1 MADYV
6 ESLALLTEQ
15 FRRLPG
21 IGRRSADRMAFA
33 ILSFSDEEVSLFA
46 KTILEAK
53 ARIHPCPICG
63 NLTDRSS
70 CSVCSDPERDQSVI
84 CVVEDA
90 RTLLAME
97 KVREYRGT
105 YHVLGGLISPMK
117 GMSPDSIN
125 LRSLL
130 SRIVGVTPENGSE
143 TPAKEDTVAP
153 TPENAGDVAVKEVIL
168 ALGATVEGDATAM
181 YIAKLLAPFSLRVT
195 RLAYG
200 IPVGSDLEYADEV
213 TLFRA
218 LQGRTKI

>member
-1 MADYV
+1 MADYM

-21 IGRRSADRMAFA
+21 VGRRSAARMAFA
-33 ILSFSDEEVSLFA
+33 VLDFSDEEAAAFA
-46 KTILEAK
+46 STILEAK
-53 ARIHPCPICG
+53 AKIHPCPICG
-63 NLTDRSS
+63 NLTDREL
-70 CSVCSDPERDQSVI
+70 CSVCADPERDRGMI

-97 KVREYRGT
+97 KVREFRGT

-117 GMSPDSIN
+117 GLTPEKLNI
-125 LRSLL
+125 RSLL
-130 SRIVGVTPENGSE
+130 ERVGASAENPGTDE
-143 TPAKEDTVAP
+143 EKNVVD
-153 TPENAGDVAVKEVIL
+153 EVIL

-181 YIAKLLAPFSLRVT
+181 YIARLLSPFGIRVT

-218 LQGRTKI
+218 LQGRTGV

>member
-1 MADYV
+1 MADYM
-6 ESLALLTEQ
+6 ESLALLTEL

-21 IGRRSADRMAFA
+21 VGRRSADRMAFS
-33 ILSFSDEEVSLFA
+33 ILDMSDEEVAAFA
-46 KTILEAK
+46 KTLLEAK
-53 ARIHPCPICG
+53 ARIHPCPLCG
-63 NLTDRSS
+63 NLTDRDL
-70 CSVCSDPERDQSVI
+70 CSVCTDPERDCGLI

-97 KVREYRGT
+97 KVRDYRGT

-117 GMSPDSIN
+117 GVSPESIN
-125 LRSLL
+125 LRSLVERV
-130 SRIVGVTPENGSE
+130 SGSKG
-143 TPAKEDTVAP
+143 AD
-153 TPENAGDVAVKEVIL
+153 AGTGEPIREVIL

-181 YIAKLLAPFSLRVT
+181 YIARLLAPYGVSVT

-218 LQGRTKI
+218 LQGRTGI

>member
-1 MADYV
+1 MADYM
-6 ESLALLTEQ
+6 ESLARLTEQ

-21 IGRRSADRMAFA
+21 VGQRSATRMAFA
-33 ILSFSDEEVSLFA
+33 LLELPEEEVADFA
-46 KTILEAK
+46 RTILEAK

-63 NLTDRSS
+63 NLTDRE
-70 CSVCSDPERDQSVI
+70 VCSICADLERDRSVI

-105 YHVLGGLISPMK
+105 YHVLNGLISPMK
-117 GMSPDSIN
+117 GITPDKIN

-130 SRIVGVTPENGSE
+130 TRIGGEVGS
-143 TPAKEDTVAP
+143 A
-153 TPENAGDVAVKEVIL
+153 ENAPYVGGEEVKEIIL

-181 YIAKLLAPFSLRVT
+181 YIGRLLAPFSVRVT

-213 TLFRA
+213 TLYRA
-218 LQGRTKI
+218 LQGRTGISGH

>member
-1 MADYV
+1 MADYM
-6 ESLALLTEQ
+6 ESLALLEEQ

-21 IGRRSADRMAFA
+21 VGRRSATRMAFA
-33 ILSFSDEEVSLFA
+33 ILDLPDEEVARFA
-46 KTILEAK
+46 QTILEAK
-53 ARIHPCPICG
+53 ARIHPCACCG
-63 NLTDRSS
+63 NLTDREL
-70 CSVCSDPERDQSVI
+70 CSVCSDPERDGSVI

-97 KVREYRGT
+97 KVREFRGT

-117 GMSPDSIN
+117 GMSPESIN
-125 LRSLL
+125 LKSLL
-130 SRIVGVTPENGSE
+130 LRIGGESGESPSVE
-143 TPAKEDTVAP
+143 
-153 TPENAGDVAVKEVIL
+153 VKEVIL

-181 YIAKLLAPFSLRVT
+181 YIARLLSPLGVRVT

-218 LQGRTKI
+218 LQGRTGI